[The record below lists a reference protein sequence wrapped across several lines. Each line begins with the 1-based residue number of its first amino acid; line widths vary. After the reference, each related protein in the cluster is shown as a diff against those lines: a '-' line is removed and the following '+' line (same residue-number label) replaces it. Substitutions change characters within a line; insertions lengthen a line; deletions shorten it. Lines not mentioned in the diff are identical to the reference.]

1 MQMNFLIYSIFEGR
15 QPHTRPRSTHIDVGE
30 DDTVFEEA
38 QVIFEKI
45 KESSIDI
52 ILSRVP
58 GLQMKHCLHC

>member
-1 MQMNFLIYSIFEGR
+1 MIFLIFSIFEGW

>member
-1 MQMNFLIYSIFEGR
+1 MIFFS
-15 QPHTRPRSTHIDVGE
+15 QLLFSNTHIDFGE

-58 GLQMKHCLHC
+58 GLQMKHCLQCLGTPR

>member
-1 MQMNFLIYSIFEGR
+1 MKSKSKSFFTHDFFHSY
-15 QPHTRPRSTHIDVGE
+15 RSRARTYFGE

>member
-1 MQMNFLIYSIFEGR
+1 MKSKSKSFFTHDFFSQLPFS
-15 QPHTRPRSTHIDVGE
+15 STHIDFGE